1 MCATFVFLIV
11 TEFVEKLIGYYT
23 QKVINYYSIYSFC
36 SNREQLVTNKQRYQN
51 STVKAE
57 YE

>member
-11 TEFVEKLIGYYT
+11 TEFVETLIGYYT